1 MACSVV
7 KEGDGCA
14 LTGQIPLILASASP
28 RRVELLAQIG
38 VTPDQILPAH
48 VDEVPLNDERP
59 IDMARRLAE
68 AKAREIQKDHP
79 DACVIGADTV
89 VAVGRRILGK
99 AEDESLARAYL
110 SLLSG
115 RSHRVIGGLAVL
127 SPDGRT
133 VVRAITTKVDFKRLS
148 REEIDGYIA
157 SNEWHDKAGAY
168 AIQGRGGAFV
178 KSINGSYSNVV
189 GLAVHDVVNVLKG
202 LGIHPAGLI

>member
-1 MACSVV
+1 MQ
-7 KEGDGCA
+7 EGDGCA

-38 VTPDQILPAH
+38 VTPDRILPAH

-68 AKAREIQKDHP
+68 AKAREIHQNHP
-79 DACVIGADTV
+79 NACIIGADTV

-99 AEDESLARAYL
+99 AEDEAQARAYL
-110 SLLSG
+110 NFLSG

-127 SPDGRT
+127 SPDGRA

-148 REEIDGYIA
+148 AEEIDGYIA
-157 SNEWHDKAGAY
+157 SREWHDKAGAY

-189 GLAVHDVVNVLKG
+189 GLAIHDVANVLKG

>member
-1 MACSVV
+1 MQ
-7 KEGDGCA
+7 EGDGCA
-14 LTGQIPLILASASP
+14 LIGQIPLILASASP
-28 RRVELLAQIG
+28 RRIELLAQIG

-68 AKAREIQKDHP
+68 AKAREIHQDHL
-79 DACVIGADTV
+79 DACIIGADTV

-99 AEDESLARAYL
+99 AEDEAQARAYL
-110 SLLSG
+110 NLLSG

-127 SPDGRT
+127 APDGRA

-148 REEIDGYIA
+148 AEEIDGYLA
-157 SNEWHDKAGAY
+157 SKEWHDKAGAY

-189 GLAVHDVVNVLKG
+189 GLAVHDVSNVLKG
-202 LGIHPAGLI
+202 LGIHPTGLI